1 MSYRNEQQQP
11 DNIISA
17 DSSEDVFKG
26 NSEDSLKDKMIKGLS
41 QELGTLKT
49 EKYHIEK
56 GSITCTVIVF

>member
-1 MSYRNEQQQP
+1 MYNERQQP

-41 QELGTLKT
+41 QEIDSLKT
-49 EKYHIEK
+49 EKCQLEK
-56 GSITCTVIVF
+56 GLTIVLYSK

>member
-1 MSYRNEQQQP
+1 MYNERQQP

-41 QELGTLKT
+41 QEIDTLKT
-49 EKYHIEK
+49 EKCQIKK
-56 GSITCTVIVF
+56 GLTIFVFNYIVF